1 MNAIETVGLTRA
13 FGERIAVDNLT
24 LQVPAGSVFGFI
36 GPNGAGKTTT
46 VRLLTALI
54 ATTSGTATVAG
65 HRIGA
70 ENDAVHRATGIL
82 TETPG
87 LYERLSCWQNLFFFA
102 QLYDLDNTRAAQQV
116 ERYLQMLGLW
126 DRRHEDVGSLSKGM
140 RQKLAIARALLH
152 EPSVLFLDE
161 PTANL
166 DPETSRM
173 VRDFIKELRED
184 GRTIF
189 LTTHNLPEVDELC
202 DLVCIFKQRLLRL
215 DSPANLRN
223 EIFGRG
229 TRIRLNDD
237 PKRWVQTVRELPFV
251 NGVEA
256 QDHSL
261 LIQLDD
267 PDEQNPFLLE
277 RLVSNGARVQYVEQ
291 VKPSLE
297 EVYLTLVGAV
307 PNEANEK

>member
-46 VRLLTALI
+46 VRLLAALI
-54 ATTSGTATVAG
+54 ASTSGSATVAG
-65 HRIGA
+65 HQLGI
-70 ENDAVHRATGIL
+70 ENDAVHRSTGIL

-87 LYERLSCWQNLFFFA
+87 LYERLSAWQNLSFFA
-102 QLYDLDNTRAAQQV
+102 QLYDLDATRADQQV
-116 ERYLQMLGLW
+116 ERYLRMLGLW
-126 DRRHEDVGSLSKGM
+126 ERRHEDVGSLSKGM

-166 DPETSRM
+166 DPETARM
-173 VRDFIKELRED
+173 VRDFIKELRD
-184 GRTIF
+184 GGRTIF

-202 DLVCIFKQRLLRL
+202 DLVCIFKQRLLWL
-215 DSPANLRN
+215 DSPTNLRN
-223 EIFGRG
+223 KLFGRG
-229 TRIRLNDD
+229 TRIRVNGD
-237 PKRWVQTVRELPFV
+237 PERWIQIVRELPFV
-251 NGVEA
+251 TSVET
-256 QDHSL
+256 QDHAL
-261 LIQLDD
+261 LIHLDN
-267 PDEQNPFLLE
+267 PEEQNPFVLE
-277 RLVSNGARVQYVEQ
+277 RLVSSGARVQYVEQ

-297 EVYLTLVGAV
+297 DVYLKLVR
-307 PNEANEK
+307 N

>member
-1 MNAIETVGLTRA
+1 MENAIETVGLTRA
-13 FGERIAVDNLT
+13 FGERVAVDDLT
-24 LQVPAGSVFGFI
+24 LQVPEGSVFGFI

-54 ATTSGTATVAG
+54 GSTSGTATIAG
-65 HRIGA
+65 HRLGV
-70 ENDAVHRATGIL
+70 ENEGIHRATGIL

-87 LYERLSCWQNLFFFA
+87 LYERLSVWQNLTFFA
-102 QLYDLDNTRAAQQV
+102 QLYDLDATRAAQQV
-116 ERYLQMLGLW
+116 ERYLRMLGLW
-126 DRRHEDVGSLSKGM
+126 ERRHEDVGSLSKGM

-173 VRDFIKELRED
+173 VRDFIKELREG

-215 DSPANLRN
+215 DSPVNLRN
-223 EIFGRG
+223 ELFGRG
-229 TRIRLNDD
+229 TRIRLIDD
-237 PKRWVQTVRELPFV
+237 PARWIQTVRELPFV
-251 NGVEA
+251 TNVEA
-256 QDHSL
+256 QDHAL
-261 LIQLDD
+261 LIRLDN
-267 PDEQNPFLLE
+267 PDEQNSFILDK
-277 RLVSNGARVQYVEQ
+277 LVSSGARIQYVEQ

-297 EVYLTLVGAV
+297 DVYLKLVHHD
-307 PNEANEK
+307 

>member
-1 MNAIETVGLTRA
+1 MENAIETVGLTRA
-13 FGERIAVDNLT
+13 FGERVAVDDLT
-24 LQVPAGSVFGFI
+24 LQVPEGSVFGFI

-54 ATTSGTATVAG
+54 GSTSGTATIAG
-65 HRIGA
+65 HRLGV
-70 ENDAVHRATGIL
+70 ENEGIHRATGIL

-87 LYERLSCWQNLFFFA
+87 LYERLSVWQNLTFFA
-102 QLYDLDNTRAAQQV
+102 QLYDLDATRAAQQV
-116 ERYLQMLGLW
+116 ERYLRMLGLW
-126 DRRHEDVGSLSKGM
+126 ERRHEDVGSLSKGM

-173 VRDFIKELRED
+173 VRDFIKELREG

-202 DLVCIFKQRLLRL
+202 DLVCIFTQRLLRL
-215 DSPANLRN
+215 DSPVNLRN
-223 EIFGRG
+223 ELFGRG
-229 TRIRLNDD
+229 TRIRLIDD
-237 PKRWVQTVRELPFV
+237 PARWIQTVRELPFV
-251 NGVEA
+251 TNVEA
-256 QDHSL
+256 QDHAL
-261 LIQLDD
+261 LIRLDN
-267 PDEQNPFLLE
+267 PDEQNSFILDK
-277 RLVSNGARVQYVEQ
+277 LVSSGARIQYVEQ

-297 EVYLTLVGAV
+297 DVYLKLVHHD
-307 PNEANEK
+307 